1 VDEFE
6 LIRRYFLRDRGAP
19 GVVVGVGDDGAVLEP
34 EPGRELVAVVD
45 TLVEGVHFP
54 RDIGGADLG
63 FRSVEVNLSDI
74 AAMGARPRWM
84 TLALTI
90 PEADERWLEGFSAGL
105 AEAAGDVA
113 LVGGDTTRGNE
124 VVVSVQIIGDV
135 EAGRALLRSGARAGD
150 TVFVTG
156 TLGDAA
162 GGLEL
167 ISSGRSDAFLSLRY
181 LRPCAHVRFGQSL
194 VGRASAAI
202 DVSDGLVADLGKL
215 LAASGVGAEI
225 DVERVP
231 VSDALKAHFDERDR
245 RRLALS
251 GGDDYEL
258 VFTGRRED
266 IPDSSDVRVTAIGT
280 IVAGDSLT
288 CRERGNVVD
297 CGDGG
302 YDHFR

>member
-1 VDEFE
+1 MDEFE
-6 LIRRYFLRDRGAP
+6 LIRRYFQRDGSAP
-19 GVVVGVGDDGAVLEP
+19 GVVVGVGDDGAVVRP

-54 RDIGGADLG
+54 PDIDAADLG
-63 FRSVEVNLSDI
+63 FRCVAVNLSDI

-90 PEADERWLEGFSAGL
+90 PEADERWLEGFSGGL

-113 LVGGDTTRGNE
+113 LIGGDTTRGS
-124 VVVSVQIIGDV
+124 VIVVSVQIIGDV
-135 EAGRALLRSGARAGD
+135 ETGGALRRSGARAGD
-150 TVFVTG
+150 SVFVTG

-167 ISSGRSDAFLSLRY
+167 ISSGRPDAFLSKRY
-181 LRPCAHVRFGQSL
+181 FRPSARVEFGQSL
-194 VGRASAAI
+194 AGRASAAI
-202 DVSDGLVADLGKL
+202 DVSDGLVGDLGRL

-231 VSDALKAHFDERDR
+231 VSDALKAHFDERER

-258 VFTGRRED
+258 VFTGRLED
-266 IPDSSDVRVTAIGT
+266 VPAASDVRVTAIGT
-280 IVAGDSLT
+280 VVAGDSLT
-288 CRERGNVVD
+288 CREGGAVVD
-297 CGDGG
+297 CGDRG